1 VPCDPKQ
8 EPTGKEARVL
18 ILTRKAEQGIVI
30 DGKVVVRLLAIDGE
44 RVKIGIEAPRSVSVL
59 REELLVE
66 VADQNQA
73 AARFH
78 GHQGLS
84 EAFRGLD
91 RRSPS
96 EVPEAPA
103 S

>member
-1 VPCDPKQ
+1 M
-8 EPTGKEARVL
+8 L

-66 VADQNQA
+66 VADQNQEA
-73 AARFH
+73 GSVPLFAERMNQEAARIP
-78 GHQGLS
+78 GTVAGRQGLTQ
-84 EAFRGLD
+84 AFRGFE
-91 RRSPS
+91 RP
-96 EVPEAPA
+96 PQA
-103 S
+103 SAG

>member
-1 VPCDPKQ
+1 M
-8 EPTGKEARVL
+8 L

-66 VADQNQA
+66 VADQNQEA
-73 AARFH
+73 VRLPGGAVGRE
-78 GHQGLS
+78 GLTQ
-84 EAFRGLD
+84 AFRSLE
-91 RRSPS
+91 RPPR
-96 EVPEAPA
+96 ANA

>member
-1 VPCDPKQ
+1 
-8 EPTGKEARVL
+8 VL

-66 VADQNQA
+66 VADQNQE
-73 AARFH
+73 AARIP
-78 GHQGLS
+78 GTVAGRQGLTQ
-84 EAFRGLD
+84 AFRGFE
-91 RRSPS
+91 RP
-96 EVPEAPA
+96 PQA
-103 S
+103 SAG

>member
-1 VPCDPKQ
+1 M
-8 EPTGKEARVL
+8 L

-66 VADQNQA
+66 VADQNQE
-73 AARFH
+73 AARYR
-78 GHQGLS
+78 GPAGREGLTQ
-84 EAFRGLD
+84 AFRGLE
-91 RRSPS
+91 RPAAPSP
-96 EVPEAPA
+96 EVPGETLR
-103 S
+103 SV

>member
-1 VPCDPKQ
+1 M
-8 EPTGKEARVL
+8 L

-66 VADQNQA
+66 VADENQA

-84 EAFRGLD
+84 QVFRGLE
-91 RRSPS
+91 RPGQ
-96 EVPEAPA
+96 A
-103 S
+103 

>member
-1 VPCDPKQ
+1 M
-8 EPTGKEARVL
+8 L

-66 VADQNQA
+66 VADQNQE
-73 AARFH
+73 AARIP
-78 GHQGLS
+78 GTVAGRQGLTQ
-84 EAFRGLD
+84 AFRGLE
-91 RRSPS
+91 RPPR
-96 EVPEAPA
+96 A
-103 S
+103 SAG

>member
-1 VPCDPKQ
+1 M
-8 EPTGKEARVL
+8 L

-66 VADQNQA
+66 VADQNQE
-73 AARFH
+73 AARIP
-78 GHQGLS
+78 GSAVGRQGLTQ
-84 EAFRGLD
+84 AFRGLE
-91 RRSPS
+91 RPPR
-96 EVPEAPA
+96 A
-103 S
+103 SAG

>member
-1 VPCDPKQ
+1 M
-8 EPTGKEARVL
+8 L

-66 VADQNQA
+66 VAGENQA
-73 AARFH
+73 AARLP
-78 GHQGLS
+78 GIAAGREGL
-84 EAFRGLD
+84 AQALRGLE
-91 RRSPS
+91 RPQYR
-96 EVPEAPA
+96 PA
-103 S
+103 D